1 MAQRTLRLG
10 VALTLIGAVV
20 FAFAG
25 AVDGAVI
32 PLVLGLGLVVL
43 GARVAGP
50 DSLRSKVAVVLAGI
64 GFVVALP
71 GAAQL
76 VALLAGGDLEAS
88 AGAVLLRALMAA
100 LCGAYVVAAAWFP
113 RPEEPSAL

>member
-1 MAQRTLRLG
+1 VAQRTLRLG
-10 VALTLIGAVV
+10 VALTLIGAVA

-25 AVDGAVI
+25 VVDGAVI
-32 PLVLGLGLVVL
+32 PLVLGVGLVAL
-43 GARVAGP
+43 GARVARP
-50 DSLRSKVAVVLAGI
+50 DSLRSKAAIVLAGL
-64 GFVVALP
+64 GFVIALP

-88 AGAVLLRALMAA
+88 AGAVILRTLMAA

-113 RPEEPSAL
+113 RTEESSAL